1 MSSPTITAHEAR
13 RIAVAACVD
22 PRTIRQYLAGTSKS
36 TTAARIEQALQ
47 QLGRVDLLRVAR
59 EVRP

>member
-1 MSSPTITAHEAR
+1 MSSHTITAHEAR

-22 PRTIRQYLAGTSKS
+22 PRTIAQYLAGRSKS

-47 QLGRVDLLRVAR
+47 QLGRIDL
-59 EVRP
+59 VRSVHGGRP